1 MASVKMQDLLEAG
14 VHFGARSSSWNPKM
28 APYIHGKR
36 SKIHIVDLKQTM
48 RGLIRACALLK
59 KLTSEGKQVVFVGT
73 KRQAQDIV
81 RTEAARANQHFV
93 AQRWLGGTLT
103 NLDTIRK
110 RVKRLIELEELE
122 TGGHLQEFSKKM
134 ISSIQRE
141 KRKISRNF
149 EGIRNMKSLP
159 AAMVIVDPKEER
171 IALAE
176 AIKLGIPTIA
186 LVDTDCDPEPVDVV
200 IPGNDDSLRSIQTI
214 VGAMAD
220 ACAEGSGYSAESAA
234 IAARAAEGPATD
246 IGADT
251 GAVSFGGD
259 SDE

>member
-1 MASVKMQDLLEAG
+1 MADVTMQDLLEAG
-14 VHFGARSSSWNPKM
+14 VHFGARSSTWNPKM

-36 SKIHIVDLKQTM
+36 SKIHIIDLKQTM
-48 RGLIRACALLK
+48 RGIIRACALLK
-59 KLTSEGKQVVFVGT
+59 QLTSEGKQVVFIGT

-81 RTEAARANQHFV
+81 RTEALRSGQHFV

-103 NLDTIRK
+103 NLETIRK

-159 AAMVIVDPKEER
+159 AAMIIVDPKQER
-171 IALAE
+171 IAMAE
-176 AIKLGIPTIA
+176 AVKLGIPTIA

-200 IPGNDDSLRSIQTI
+200 IPGNDDSLRSIQLI
-214 VGAMAD
+214 IGAMAS
-220 ACAEGSGYSAESAA
+220 ACCEGAGRSAEEQA
-234 IAARAAEGPATD
+234 IAARAVEGY
-246 IGADT
+246 ADVDT
-251 GAVSFGGD
+251 NVGAVSFGG
-259 SDE
+259 SDNE